1 MKASLVSATSLLAI
15 LVFEGSAANAGTITL
30 TPSATTYN
38 FGYELVTIPS
48 AAYNVAASLTGEA
61 TGSANTL
68 AFGAASGL
76 FSGGGVT
83 TTLGSKSTTGALSS
97 SFTFTPTITGVG
109 ATSKVTVSA
118 TNSTNKYLTL
128 TGTGV
133 APIEAITVANN
144 GRTAAGA
151 TLASGNLGY
160 VLVNDPTYSSSV
172 TITVSNAGNGNLA
185 AATTSGTV
193 TLNNLNGTVGG
204 SSSSVFVGTGGTLGL
219 NDSTSTITG
228 ATTTRSFVYNFAP
241 TSNGAQTA
249 TVVTT
254 LLNGSGANTGNTG
267 QNLAGNVTTT
277 LTATGVAPIVN
288 VTSTASAGYVL
299 LNKSTTATLTVS
311 NSGNGNL
318 SKTTSSVGGQLVSNL
333 NGTLGGAS
341 TSGFSGTGAVVTLG
355 DSASQTVSY
364 VYTPTVRGASS
375 VTVSSPFTDG
385 NAGNTSGTV
394 TSTLIGTGVA
404 PVVTVA
410 STLSAGYVLV
420 KQSNSVGLTVTNTG
434 DGNRAG
440 ATTAGYN
447 LIGTIGG
454 ASASGFSGTATAVN
468 LGDTASQTITYVYTP
483 TVRGASTTTVSSPF
497 TDGNAGNASGT
508 VSTALIGTGV
518 APIASVS
525 SAVTVYG
532 RLGATG
538 TTGTATIA
546 IANTGNGNLAGTGTA
561 FNLNGTITA
570 PTLGAQFG
578 LISNPGTVSLLDSSS
593 STVQLSYT
601 PLSARG
607 TSTSIATIS
616 FSDGNANGTNGTQ
629 TVSTTVAGY
638 SVGPTYQSK
647 WNSVTDTPT
656 ADAKGAT
663 LTSGPTLSM
672 TVATKASQTYYLNL
686 SNITTDLNGGNA
698 SLTDLTI
705 ESFSFAG
712 ANASSFSIGGTFTAG
727 TVIHEGSSVL
737 LPIVV
742 TGGSANGWLNSSLT
756 IFTDESVGLA
766 GTGDTFT
773 YTLVAYVPEPASLAA
788 LGAGLAGLAWARR
801 RRRKV

>member
-1 MKASLVSATSLLAI
+1 MLAI

-30 TPSATTYN
+30 SPSATTYN
-38 FGYELVTIPS
+38 FGYELVTVPS
-48 AAYNVAASLTGEA
+48 AAYSVTATLA
-61 TGSANTL
+61 TGAVGNVLTWGSAT
-68 AFGAASGL
+68 GL
-76 FSGGGVT
+76 FSGGGVAAT
-83 TTLGSKSTTGALSS
+83 ITSGSTVTKATA
-97 SFTFTPTITGVG
+97 FTFTPTITGVG
-109 ATSKVTVSA
+109 AASKVTISG
-118 TNSTNKYLTL
+118 TSSTTKYLTL

-172 TITVSNAGNGNLA
+172 TLTVSNAGNGNLA
-185 AATTSGTV
+185 TATISGGL

-204 SSSSVFVGTGGTLGL
+204 ASNSVFVGTGGTLGL
-219 NDSTSTITG
+219 NDTNFGAG
-228 ATTTRSFVYNFAP
+228 ATTTKTFVYNFAP
-241 TSNGAQTA
+241 TTSGVQTA

-254 LLNGSGANTGNTG
+254 LANGSGANDLAGTATGR
-267 QNLAGNVTTT
+267 NLAGNVTTT
-277 LTATGVAPIVN
+277 LTATGVAPVVS

-299 LNKSTTATLTVS
+299 LNQSKTAALTVT
-311 NSGNGNL
+311 NTGNGNL
-318 SKTTSSVGGQLVSNL
+318 SQTTSSVGGQLVSNL

-341 TSGFSGTGAVVTLG
+341 TSGFSGTAAVVSLADG
-355 DSASQTVSY
+355 KSQTVSY

-404 PVVTVA
+404 PVVSVA
-410 STLSAGYVLV
+410 STISAGYVLV
-420 KQSNSVGLTVTNTG
+420 TQSKSVGLTVTNTG

-440 ATTAGYN
+440 FTTAGYN

-483 TVRGASTTTVSSPF
+483 TVRGTNSTTVSSPF

-508 VSTALIGTGV
+508 VSSTLIGTGV

-532 RLGATG
+532 RLGAA
-538 TTGTATIA
+538 GTATASIA
-546 IANTGNGNLAGTGTA
+546 IQNTGNGNLAGTGTA

-570 PTLGAQFG
+570 PTLGSQFG
-578 LISNPGTVSLLDSSS
+578 VISNPGTISLVDSGT
-593 STVQLSYT
+593 STVSLSYT

-607 TSTSIATIS
+607 NSTSIATIS
-616 FSDGNANGTNGTQ
+616 FTDGNSNGTNSSQ

-647 WNSVTDTPT
+647 WNSVVDTPT
-656 ADAKGAT
+656 AQAKGAT

-672 TVATKASQTYYLNL
+672 TVAVKSSQTYYLNL
-686 SNITTDLNGGNA
+686 SNITVDANGGNA

-712 ANASSFSIGGTFTAG
+712 ANAGSFSSSFTPG
-727 TVIHEGSSVL
+727 TVINEGGSIL
-737 LPIVV
+737 LPITV

-766 GTGDTFT
+766 GQGDTFT